1 MFTPDNAV
9 QVIFIIVTCYLIGS
23 FPTAYL
29 VGKAQNIDIFE
40 VGSGNMGGTNVARAV
55 GMGWAVFTGLFDVG
69 KGMFAVWLAR
79 DIILT
84 EQIGVAT
91 SVAATVVVIG
101 HNWSLFATLLT
112 VSFKEGKL
120 QFFFRGGKGAATAF
134 GAMLM
139 IQPFQIL
146 VAACVAIYI
155 IFRTRY
161 VSLGVLIGFT
171 IANIWLTVLVS
182 TQFQQPILL
191 LYVIALSMMLYIRFR
206 GNIQRLMSG
215 TERRLG
221 EKVQA

>member
-9 QVIFIIVTCYLIGS
+9 QVILVIVTSYLIGS

-55 GMGWAVFTGLFDVG
+55 GKGGLFDAG
-69 KGMFAVWLAR
+69 KGIFAVWLAR

-91 SVAATVVVIG
+91 SIAATVVVIG

-112 VSFKEGKL
+112 LSFKEGKL
-120 QFFFRGGKGAATAF
+120 QFIFRGGKGAATAF

-146 VAACVAIYI
+146 VAACIAVYI

-161 VSLGVLIGFT
+161 VSLGVLIGFA
-171 IANIWLTVLVS
+171 IANIWLIVLVG

-191 LYVIALSMMLYIRFR
+191 LYVVALSLMLYVRFR
-206 GNIQRLMSG
+206 DNIQRLMSG

-221 EKVQA
+221 EKA